1 MTIPREFL
9 EGCKL
14 IGLQPSQH
22 QLQQL
27 ERYVALLKQWQ
38 KTYNLV
44 SDSTLN
50 DIWVRH
56 ILDCAQLV
64 PYIKSGA
71 KVLDIGSGAGLP
83 AVVLAI
89 LCEAEITACERL
101 GKRVQ
106 FLRHV
111 SREVAIKE
119 KLLVVQSDVLK
130 LNGYYDVVTAR
141 AVADLSMLFKLS
153 LHVAHKDT
161 EWLLLKGQ
169 DYKKEIAAL
178 PAEICVTVDVKK
190 SITSIDGVVLSLK
203 VSHETLKNK
212 R

>member
-1 MTIPREFL
+1 MTIPHEFL

-14 IGLQPSQH
+14 IGLQPSAL

-27 ERYVALLKQWQ
+27 ETYVSLLKQWQ

-44 SDSTLN
+44 SNSTL
-50 DIWVRH
+50 DDVWVRH

-64 PYIKSGA
+64 PYIKPGT

-89 LCEAEITACERL
+89 LCDAEIFACERL

-111 SREVAIKE
+111 SRESSIKT
-119 KLLVVQSDVLK
+119 KLHILHSDVLR
-130 LNGYYDVVTAR
+130 LDGSFDVIAAR
-141 AVADLSMLFKLS
+141 AVADLSMLFELS
-153 LHVAHKDT
+153 LHVAHQDT
-161 EWLLLKGQ
+161 EWLMLKGQ
-169 DYKKEIAAL
+169 DYKKEIDGL
-178 PAEICVTVDVKK
+178 PNDLCVTVKTKK
-190 SITSIDGVVLSLK
+190 SITSNDGVVLALK
-203 VSHETLKNK
+203 VSHETIDKAK
-212 R
+212 